1 MGKTRRRR
9 EIVAFLHTAIMSR
22 CHDHSSWTLCPSEFL
37 MNFQESNE
45 YTSLMHKFPRT
56 VRFLTI
62 VTNSH
67 SMRIPN
73 LRFCGRSLIGI
84 T

>member
-22 CHDHSSWTLCPSEFL
+22 CHDHSSWTLCPFV

-45 YTSLMHKFPRT
+45 YTSLMHTLPRT

-62 VTNSH
+62 VTTSYCK
-67 SMRIPN
+67 RILN
-73 LRFCGRSLIGI
+73 LRFYGPSLIEI

>member
-22 CHDHSSWTLCPSEFL
+22 CHDHSSRTLCPSV

-67 SMRIPN
+67 SMRILN
-73 LRFCGRSLIGI
+73 LRFCDRSLIGI

>member
-9 EIVAFLHTAIMSR
+9 EIVASLHTAIMSG
-22 CHDHSSWTLCPSEFL
+22 CHDHLSWTLCPSV

-62 VTNSH
+62 VANSH
-67 SMRIPN
+67 GMRILN
-73 LRFCGRSLIGI
+73 LRFCGRRLIGI